1 MIRLH
6 DIVATYT
13 TQRGTVNAVDG
24 ISLEIPDGIIMGIAG
39 ESGCGKTTLM
49 KVIYGDISFPLALAS
64 GSVEYRFR
72 AEHAGDGSVQPGFRA
87 EHDGEIT
94 SANIQKYWFR
104 RISYIPQSSMSSLN
118 PVVRIRHQFVD
129 FLDPSKNKAQV
140 LEQVRAYVQQLGLP
154 PEAIDAYPHQLS
166 GGMRQRI
173 MVAMATFFQPDI
185 ILADEPTT
193 ALDVVVQKEILLLLM
208 NLQEQMKN
216 TIIFVSHD
224 MGVHYQI
231 THKMLI
237 MYAAKAVEYG
247 ESEAIFS
254 EPLHPYTLLLTNSL
268 PTIGDDRARQGLP
281 GRPPSLWNP
290 PQGCRFAPRCPLAT
304 ELCRAQ
310 EPPLAEH
317 RPGHFAACHYAG
329 TERYT
334 AWAAA
339 RAQGPSKNGVD
350 LTAKSD
356 EPAILSPVGESSSGT
371 TTPASG

>member
-1 MIRLH
+1 
-6 DIVATYT
+6 
-13 TQRGTVNAVDG
+13 
-24 ISLEIPDGIIMGIAG
+24 
-39 ESGCGKTTLM
+39 
-49 KVIYGDISFPLALAS
+49 
-64 GSVEYRFR
+64 
-72 AEHAGDGSVQPGFRA
+72 
-87 EHDGEIT
+87 
-94 SANIQKYWFR
+94 
-104 RISYIPQSSMSSLN
+104 MSSLN
-118 PVVRIRHQFVD
+118 PVVRIREQFVD
-129 FLDPSKNKAQV
+129 FPATSKHKAQV

-154 PEAIDAYPHQLS
+154 PESIDAYPHQLS

-193 ALDVVVQKEILLLLM
+193 ALDVVVQKDILLLLM

-224 MGVHYQI
+224 MGVHYQV

-247 ESEAIFS
+247 DSEAIFS
-254 EPLHPYTLLLTNSL
+254 EPLHPYTLLLTSSL

-281 GRPPSLWNP
+281 GRPPSLWDP

-304 ELCRAQ
+304 DLCRAQ

-329 TERYT
+329 TERYIEWM
-334 AWAAA
+334 AS
-339 RAQGPSKNGVD
+339 RASEPSKALDNAD
-350 LTAKSD
+350 LPIKSA
-356 EPAILSPVGESSSGT
+356 EPAPMRAVSESGS
-371 TTPASG
+371 